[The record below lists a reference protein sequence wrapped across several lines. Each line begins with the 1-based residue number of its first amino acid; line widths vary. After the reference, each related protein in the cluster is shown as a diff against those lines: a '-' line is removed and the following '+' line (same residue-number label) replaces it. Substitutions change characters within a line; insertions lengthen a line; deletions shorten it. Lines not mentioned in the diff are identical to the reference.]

1 MKKCL
6 ITILIMILS
15 QTGHC
20 SPGKLDYMDYTDLII
35 QLQFLSAKEKATF
48 LDAGYLTP
56 YYGYI
61 SDFFVNAGQQP
72 GIDSTNYQQILADS
86 LTERKTLHALAK
98 GVYLLFNSED
108 NSEAYFYLSEAKRL
122 AKENE
127 KELHLLKLSNFAILE
142 LYYQELTQVN
152 TDYVK
157 VIKDWESLMT
167 TPYDKAW
174 YYLHNVIY
182 VSKKV
187 NLDEAEIEFPIVSKA
202 LDDYFK
208 SQVLNDQI
216 RAYYYSNKAVS
227 LRDSARNE
235 NDLEK
240 LKEALMYYQKT
251 IDFGKNL
258 NFSRHDVFAAHL
270 HIAEC
275 YSELEQFNNAVPYL
289 REAMNFWDK
298 SDMVES
304 EYLQARFSSL
314 YYYEKTGKYDSAFF
328 LMKKADSI
336 QLKMDYQK
344 NSLRISELNVKLEVA
359 QREKEIAETKKTV
372 ASQLMVIMFIVVI
385 LVVIT
390 TLLLILYKAFTRIKE
405 QHHEITLTNNSI
417 KEKNFKIETLMKELH
432 HRVKNNLQI
441 ISSLLGLQSMKLK
454 DETAKKAV
462 AEGKERIRAM
472 SLIHQRLYQNDLV
485 TSLNI
490 RDYIAD
496 LVEDISKSY
505 GDELEVEL
513 NINVPS
519 IEMDADN
526 AMPIGLI
533 INELVTNAYKYAFT
547 DQDKTHRLDLSLEN
561 ISNLHYQLIL
571 KDNGQGFPDHDLA
584 MTKASFG
591 MKLVTLLVN
600 KQLKGMMEV
609 TSEHGVT
616 YKIQFPIRKLITH
629 ENNKSIDR

>member
-1 MKKCL
+1 MKKRL
-6 ITILIMILS
+6 ITILILILS
-15 QTGHC
+15 YSGYC
-20 SPGKLDYMDYTDLII
+20 SPGELDYMDYTDLII
-35 QLQFLSAKEKATF
+35 QLQFLSAKDKAAV
-48 LDAGYLTP
+48 LDGGFLTP

-61 SDFFVNAGQQP
+61 SDFFVNAGQEP
-72 GIDSTNYQQILADS
+72 GIDSTRYRQILADS
-86 LTERKTLHALAK
+86 LTGRRTLYALAK

-108 NSEAYFYLSEAKRL
+108 NSEAFVFLSEANRL
-122 AKENE
+122 AKEE
-127 KELHLLKLSNFAILE
+127 QRQHLVKLSNFAILE
-142 LYYQELTQVN
+142 LYYKELTLVN
-152 TDYVK
+152 TNYGKFIDE
-157 VIKDWESLMT
+157 WRTLMT
-167 TPYDKAW
+167 TQYDEAW
-174 YYLHNVIY
+174 YYLHRVIY
-182 VSKKV
+182 VSKKAD
-187 NLDEAEIEFPIVSKA
+187 LEEANKEFPKVSKEF
-202 LDDYFK
+202 DEYFS
-208 SQVLNDQI
+208 SQVLNDEI
-216 RAYYYSNKAVS
+216 RTYYYSNKAIT
-227 LRDSARNE
+227 LR
-235 NDLEK
+235 NDEEWELVIE
-240 LKEALMYYQKT
+240 YFQKT
-251 IDFGKNL
+251 IDFGRNL
-258 NFSRHDVFAAHL
+258 NFARHDVFMAHL
-270 HIAEC
+270 HLVEGF
-275 YSELEQFNNAVPYL
+275 SELEQFEMAEPLLNSAK
-289 REAMNFWDK
+289 NFWDK
-298 SDMVES
+298 SDKVES

-336 QLKMDYQK
+336 QLTMDYRK
-344 NSLRISELNVKLEVA
+344 NSLRISELNVELEVA
-359 QREKEIAETKKTV
+359 QREKEIVETKKTV
-372 ASQLMVIMFIVVI
+372 ASQFMVIMFIIVI

-390 TLLLILYKAFTRIKE
+390 ALLLILYKAFTRIKE
-405 QHHEITLTNNSI
+405 QNHEITLTNNSI
-417 KEKNFKIETLMKELH
+417 QEKNFKIETLMKELH

-496 LVEDISKSY
+496 LVDDISKSY

-533 INELVTNAYKYAFT
+533 INELVTNAYKYAFK
-547 DQDKTHRLDLSLEN
+547 DHDKTHRLDLSLEN

-571 KDNGQGFPDHDLA
+571 KDNGQGFPDNDLTR
-584 MTKASFG
+584 TKASFG

-616 YKIQFPIRKLITH
+616 YKIQFPIRKLMTH